1 VNGALSLAPSPTN
14 GSSGSCSYMTY
25 SGDNAATYD
34 VAVSAPGYQP
44 ATAADVTA
52 PPPTGCL
59 PATARVS
66 VALTATM
73 P

>member
-1 VNGALSLAPSPTN
+1 VSGALSLAPSPTN

-25 SGDNAATYD
+25 SGDNAATYG

-44 ATAADVTA
+44 ATVDDVTA

-66 VALTATM
+66 VVLTPTM